1 MKYYRAITIKHPVT
15 ILLLCCL
22 LAGCSLEKKSGFN
35 RYMQNVTAHYNII
48 FNANNLLQQKQD
60 IYAASFVDN
69 YNQFLRVYQDTIYH
83 TPAPDKELDAII
95 AKANTIISVKE
106 QSRYVGDA
114 YLLLAKANYLYGN
127 YFVADE
133 FANYVIK
140 NYTDKPELQQQARN
154 WRVRTLLNLHQ
165 LPLAKLVSDT
175 NLTVIFYAKKKYD
188 EGSVYAARLQYDLDA
203 GDYKHAEEMAQRAIK
218 TIDDNRLRRRLTFI
232 LAQLQEQN
240 HKPAEA
246 AANYSRVVSSNA
258 VFEMAFNA
266 ELNRIRIQ
274 DTQNGRH
281 VSRIDRL
288 RALLK
293 SDINKDFIDQI
304 YFQIGELYLAD
315 GKLDDAVKNYR
326 LSINNSKKNQGQK
339 GLDYLRLADIS
350 FKNKGDYTGAK
361 KLYDSTLLNLAP
373 TYPGYRAIQ
382 LKANNLQV
390 LAEQLRI
397 ISHEDTLQQL
407 AGLNETDRAARLD
420 VLAKQHVA
428 DVKAAALSTSNS
440 AFANANSPTS
450 SVPTALT
457 PNAST
462 FYFYNVNALSTGFSD
477 FKRRWGN
484 RKLEDNWRRANRANS
499 DITNNTQNIT
509 TQIDPSVLP
518 KKDQKSADELMAT
531 TYKQQLLQNLPL
543 TPQTI
548 AQSNARVY
556 NAYFTIANFYRDVLE
571 EPKEAIISYETLL
584 KRFPDGSEKPTIYY
598 NLYRLYSDVDAAKSD
613 YYKDLLLK
621 NYPETPFAKVI
632 LDPDYGRKMNDKDAE
647 LNSLYN
653 NVYDLYTQK
662 KYTDVI
668 TNAEQLLQQYPNN
681 KLAAQIAYLKA
692 MAAGHNEKLLPFR
705 ADLYNI
711 LNQYPNDMLIAPLIN
726 QHLTYIDANQEEL
739 AARPVVLV
747 DNDIY
752 DSPFAQS
759 LIVPKLAVTEHPK
772 TVVKQSAASNKAA
785 PAAQPVKPGSA
796 LYSLRDSSRY
806 YFVVNVATGTT
817 NLSSSRFGIGQF
829 NRANFAPEAGIKHQL
844 KDAGDNNQ
852 LIFVG
857 VFHSLA
863 AVKEYARAIIPLMP
877 QIMKVPADKYSFFVI
892 TQENLDKLADKKTLD
907 SYIDFYQKNY

>member
-1 MKYYRAITIKHPVT
+1 MKYYRTINIKHPVT

-22 LAGCSLEKKSGFN
+22 LAGCSLEKQTGFN

-60 IYAASFVDN
+60 IYAASFIDN
-69 YNQFLRVYQDTIYH
+69 YNQFLRIYQDTIYH

-106 QSRYVGDA
+106 QSHYVGDA
-114 YLLLAKANYLYGN
+114 YMLLAKANYLYGN

-140 NYTDKPELQQQARN
+140 NYTDKPNLQQEARN

-203 GDYKHAEEMAQRAIK
+203 GDYKHAEDMAQRAIK
-218 TIDDNRLRRRLTFI
+218 TTDDNRLRRRLIFI

-240 HKPAEA
+240 HKPTEA
-246 AANYSRVVSSNA
+246 ATSYSRVVSSNA

-288 RALLK
+288 RGLLK
-293 SDINKDFIDQI
+293 NDINKDFIDQI

-315 GKLDDAVKNYR
+315 GHLDDAVKSYR
-326 LSINNSKKNQGQK
+326 LSIKNSKKNQNQK
-339 GLDYLRLADIS
+339 ALDYLRLADIS
-350 FKNKGDYTGAK
+350 FKNKGDYAGAK
-361 KLYDSTLLNLAP
+361 KLYDSTLINLAP

-382 LKANNLQV
+382 LKANNLQL

-397 ISHEDTLQQL
+397 IGHEDTLQQL
-407 AGLNETDRAARLD
+407 AGLNETDRAARID
-420 VLAKQHVA
+420 ILAKQHVA
-428 DVKAAALSTSNS
+428 DVKAAAMVTSAS
-440 AFANANSPTS
+440 AFNNANSPTS
-450 SVPTALT
+450 SVSTAST
-457 PNAST
+457 PNVST
-462 FYFYNVNALSTGFSD
+462 FYFYNVNAISSGFSD
-477 FKRRWGN
+477 FKRKWGN
-484 RKLEDNWRRANRANS
+484 RKLEDNWRRANRSNS
-499 DITNNTQNIT
+499 DITNNSQNIT
-509 TQIDPSVLP
+509 NQIDPSVLP
-518 KKDQKSADELMAT
+518 KKDQKSTDDLMAA
-531 TYKQQLLQNLPL
+531 TYKQQLVQSLPL

-548 AQSNARVY
+548 AQSNSRVY

-571 EPKEAIISYETLL
+571 DPKEAITSYETLL
-584 KRFPDGSEKPTIYY
+584 KRFPDGSEKLAIYY
-598 NLYRLYSDVDAAKSD
+598 NLYRLYSDIDAAKSD

-621 NYPETPFAKVI
+621 NYAETPFAKVI

-653 NVYDLYTQK
+653 NIYDLYAQK

-668 TNAEQLLQQYPNN
+668 TNADQLLQQYPNN
-681 KLAAQIAYLKA
+681 KLAAQIAYLRA

-711 LNQYPNDMLIAPLIN
+711 LNQYPNDLLIAPLIN

-747 DNDIY
+747 GNDIY

-759 LIVPKLAVTEHPK
+759 LIVPKLAVVEPPK
-772 TVVKQSAASNKAA
+772 PVVKQSAANQPA
-785 PAAQPVKPGSA
+785 PANAQPAKQGSA

-877 QIMKVPADKYSFFVI
+877 QIMKVPADKCSFFVI

>member
-1 MKYYRAITIKHPVT
+1 LKYYRAINIKHPVT

-60 IYAASFVDN
+60 IYAASFIDN

-83 TPAPDKELDAII
+83 TPAPDKELDAVI

-106 QSRYVGDA
+106 QSHYVGDA

-165 LPLAKLVSDT
+165 LPLAKAVSDT

-203 GDYKHAEEMAQRAIK
+203 GDYKHGEEMAQRAIK
-218 TIDDNRLRRRLTFI
+218 SIDDNRLRRRLIFI

-246 AANYSRVVSSNA
+246 AASYSRVVSSNA

-288 RALLK
+288 RSLLK
-293 SDINKDFIDQI
+293 NDINKDFIDQI

-326 LSINNSKKNQGQK
+326 LSIRNSKKNQNQK
-339 GLDYLRLADIS
+339 ALDYLRLADIS
-350 FKNKGDYTGAK
+350 FKNKGDYAGAK

-382 LKANNLQV
+382 LKANNLQL

-397 ISHEDTLQQL
+397 IGHEDTLQQL
-407 AGLNETDRAARLD
+407 AGLDETARAARLD

-428 DVKAAALSTSNS
+428 DVKAAALLATSS
-440 AFANANSPTS
+440 AFTNANSPTS
-450 SVPTALT
+450 SVSTAST

-462 FYFYNVNALSTGFSD
+462 FYFYNVNAMSSGFSD

-484 RKLEDNWRRANRANS
+484 RKLEDNWRRANRSNS
-499 DITNNTQNIT
+499 DITNNSQNIT

-518 KKDQKSADELMAT
+518 KKDQKSTDDLMAAS
-531 TYKQQLLQNLPL
+531 YKQQLLQSLPL
-543 TPQTI
+543 TQQTI

-571 EPKEAIISYETLL
+571 DPKEAIISYETLL
-584 KRFPDGSEKPTIYY
+584 KRFPDGSEKPAIYY
-598 NLYRLYSDVDAAKSD
+598 NLYRLYSDIDQTKSD

-621 NYPETPFAKVI
+621 TYPETPFAKII
-632 LDPDYGRKMNDKDAE
+632 LDPEYGRKMNDKDAE

-653 NVYDLYTQK
+653 NIYDLYAQK
-662 KYTDVI
+662 KYTYVI
-668 TNAEQLLQQYPNN
+668 TNADQLLQQYPNN

-692 MAAGHNEKLLPFR
+692 MAAGHNEKLRPFR

-711 LNQYPNDMLIAPLIN
+711 LNQYPNDLLIAPLIN

-747 DNDIY
+747 GNDIY

-759 LIVPKLAVTEHPK
+759 LIVPKLAVVEPPK
-772 TVVKQSAASNKAA
+772 PVVKQ
-785 PAAQPVKPGSA
+785 PAANQPVPASAQPAKPGSA

-892 TQENLDKLADKKTLD
+892 TQENLDKLADKKMLD

>member
-1 MKYYRAITIKHPVT
+1 MKYYRAINIKHPVT

-22 LAGCSLEKKSGFN
+22 LAGCSLEKQTGFN

-60 IYAASFVDN
+60 IYAASFIDN
-69 YNQFLRVYQDTIYH
+69 YNQFLRVYQDTIFH
-83 TPAPDKELDAII
+83 TPTPDKELDAVI

-106 QSRYVGDA
+106 QSHYVGDA
-114 YLLLAKANYLYGN
+114 YMLLAKANYLYGN

-203 GDYKHAEEMAQRAIK
+203 GDYKHAEDMAQRAIK
-218 TIDDNRLRRRLTFI
+218 TIDDNKLRRRLTFI

-240 HKPAEA
+240 HKPTEA
-246 AANYSRVVSSNA
+246 AASYSRVVSSNA

-288 RALLK
+288 RGLLK
-293 SDINKDFIDQI
+293 NDINKDFIDQI

-326 LSINNSKKNQGQK
+326 LSIKNSKRNQNQK
-339 GLDYLRLADIS
+339 ALDYLRLADIS
-350 FKNKGDYTGAK
+350 FKNKGDYAGAK

-382 LKANNLQV
+382 LKANNLQL

-397 ISHEDTLQQL
+397 IGHEDTLQQL
-407 AGLNETDRAARLD
+407 AGLHETARAAKLD

-428 DVKAAALSTSNS
+428 DVKAAALLSTQS
-440 AFANANSPTS
+440 AFTNANSPTS
-450 SVPTALT
+450 SVSTAST

-462 FYFYNVNALSTGFSD
+462 FYFYNVNSLSAGFSD
-477 FKRRWGN
+477 FKRKWGN

-499 DITNNTQNIT
+499 DITNNSQNIT
-509 TQIDPSVLP
+509 NQIDPSVLP
-518 KKDQKSADELMAT
+518 KKDQKSTDDLIAA
-531 TYKQQLLQNLPL
+531 TYKQQLVQSLPL

-548 AQSNARVY
+548 AQSNVRVY
-556 NAYFTIANFYRDVLE
+556 NAYFTIANFYRDILE
-571 EPKEAIISYETLL
+571 DPKEAILTYETLL
-584 KRFPDGSEKPTIYY
+584 KRFPDGSEKPAIYY
-598 NLYRLYSDVDAAKSD
+598 NLYRLYSDIDQTKSD

-621 NYPETPFAKVI
+621 TYPETPFAKVI

-653 NVYDLYTQK
+653 NIYDLYAQK

-668 TNAEQLLQQYPNN
+668 TNADQLLQQYPNN
-681 KLAAQIAYLKA
+681 KLAAQIAYLRA

-711 LNQYPNDMLIAPLIN
+711 LNQYPNDLLIAPLIN

-747 DNDIY
+747 GNDIY

-759 LIVPKLAVTEHPK
+759 LIVPKLAVVEPPK
-772 TVVKQSAASNKAA
+772 PVTKQAAA
-785 PAAQPVKPGSA
+785 PAKQTATPQNAAPTNT